1 VQTPN
6 IEGTVCPIPQ
16 ASAPAG
22 KKKPGRTKRGAAG
35 QGNKGGV
42 YKPQVFAKPVT
53 SRGARLFHVVV
64 VVCLGAWSVTA
75 VATAAAAVIPMN
87 TRRAGEP
94 PHGGPGAPATCAHIS
109 ASPRRSS
116 SG

>member
-53 SRGARLFHVVV
+53 SRGDSPPFSKRVV
-64 VVCLGAWSVTA
+64 
-75 VATAAAAVIPMN
+75 
-87 TRRAGEP
+87 EQ
-94 PHGGPGAPATCAHIS
+94 PG
-109 ASPRRSS
+109 R
-116 SG
+116 G